1 MSICWNGQVQTC
13 PIGAR
18 SVAGVMSNGAPSADA
33 KSGDGRASRDSGRD
47 RAMSRGGMSCDGA
60 TSVGKASNG
69 RTMTGGMTSGAAT
82 TIGAE
87 ASASATGTIGATIGA
102 MTDAARGS
110 LRTAVAGRDRRCTE
124 RKDATHECAVIA
136 ASLAVALTV
145 IRSTLG
151 S

>member
-1 MSICWNGQVQTC
+1 M
-13 PIGAR
+13 
-18 SVAGVMSNGAPSADA
+18 MSNGAPSADA
-33 KSGDGRASRDSGRD
+33 NIGDGGASRDGGRE

-87 ASASATGTIGATIGA
+87 ANASATGTIRA
-102 MTDAARGS
+102 MTGANTVRGS
-110 LRTAVAGRDRRCTE
+110 LSTAVAGWDRRCTE
-124 RKDATHECAVIA
+124 RKDATHECAMIA